1 MGIVSGEAVHLDIR
15 LARAGSRALALL
27 VDILVQIALFMGLS
41 TVVTIAVAA
50 YPLADEALFGAAQII
65 LVAFIL
71 IGYPALCHALLRGR
85 SVGKLA
91 MGLRVVRADG
101 GPINFRQSLIRALVG
116 AALEWPG
123 VLLGIS
129 WLVSLSLLVGSA
141 RAQRLADMAAGTIVI
156 HERTPEGWGWIP
168 TTPPGLIP
176 WAVTLDLTDVD
187 DQLALAARH
196 FLARSRSLREP
207 HRGRLGEA
215 LAKEML
221 ARTTPPPPPN
231 TPGWAYLAAVVGERH
246 RRAAARL
253 TQARAAQAKLWPEL
267 FPTVTAPPPPVPAG
281 PPVSATAW
289 PMRPAAPS

>member
-1 MGIVSGEAVHLDIR
+1 MALVSGEAVHLDIR

-27 VDILVQIALFMGLS
+27 LDIIVQLALFMALS
-41 TVVTIAVAA
+41 IVVPIAVAVLPFADQALLSAA
-50 YPLADEALFGAAQII
+50 YIVLIATI
-65 LVAFIL
+65 LV
-71 IGYPALCHALLRGR
+71 GYPALCHALLRGR

-91 MGLRVVRADG
+91 MGLRVVRSDG

-116 AALEWPG
+116 TALEWPG
-123 VLLGIS
+123 ILIGLS

-156 HERTPEGWGWIP
+156 HERTPESWGWIP
-168 TTPPGLIP
+168 STPPQLVT
-176 WAVTLDLTDVD
+176 WAATLDLTDVD

-207 HRGRLGEA
+207 HRTRIGEA

-221 ARTTPPPPPN
+221 TRLTPPPPPN

-253 TQARAAQAKLWPEL
+253 TQARATQAKLWPEL
-267 FPTVTAPPPPVPAG
+267 FPTL
-281 PPVSATAW
+281 
-289 PMRPAAPS
+289 PAAPR